1 MNSNRYLILDEIRG
15 LALLNMIAY
24 HACWDLVYM
33 FGLDWAWYQSD
44 VAYIWQQGICWTF
57 IFLSGFC
64 LPLGK
69 KKMRRGL
76 IVFVCG
82 LVITA
87 VTLLV
92 MYDDRVIFGV
102 LTLIGTSMLLTA
114 LLEPLLKKCP
124 PAVGFTVSFLLFFLT
139 KKINSG
145 YLGFGNIKLLTLPKG
160 LYQNLFTTFLGFQAP
175 GFYSTD
181 YFSLIPWTF
190 LFLAGFYFYTL
201 MQQKNGLRY
210 LAGGKLKP
218 LQILG
223 QHSLPIYMVHQVLLY
238 AVFSIVFYLF

>member
-1 MNSNRYLILDEIRG
+1 MSSKRYLILDEIRG

-33 FGLDWAWYQSD
+33 FGQDWAWYKSG
-44 VAYIWQQGICWTF
+44 AAHIWQQGICWTF

-69 KKMRRGL
+69 RKVRRGL
-76 IVFVCG
+76 TVFVCG

-102 LTLIGTSMLLTA
+102 LTLIGSAMLLTA

-124 PAVGFTVSFLLFFLT
+124 PIVGFTVSFLLFLMT

-145 YLGFGNIKLLTLPKG
+145 YLGFGNVRLLALPKG
-160 LYQNLFTTFLGFQAP
+160 LYRNLFTTFFGFQAP

-181 YFSLIPWTF
+181 YFSLIPWLF
-190 LFLAGFYFYTL
+190 LFLAGFYLYAIL
-201 MQQKNGLRY
+201 LKKDLLRH
-210 LAGGKLKP
+210 LAVGRIRP
-218 LQILG
+218 LQVLG
-223 QHSLPIYMVHQVLLY
+223 QHSLPVYMMHQVLLY
-238 AVFSIVFYLF
+238 AVFSILFRLF

>member
-1 MNSNRYLILDEIRG
+1 MTQNRYLILDEIRG
-15 LALLNMIAY
+15 LAILNMIAY

-33 FGLDWAWYQSD
+33 FGQNWAWYQSD
-44 VAYIWQQGICWTF
+44 AAYTWQQGICWTF

-69 KKMRRGL
+69 QKWKRGMT
-76 IVFVCG
+76 VFTCG

-102 LTLIGTSMLLTA
+102 LTLIGSSMLLTT
-114 LLEPLLKKCP
+114 LSEPLLKKCP
-124 PAVGFTVSFLLFFLT
+124 PAAGFIGSLLFFLLT

-145 YLGFGNIKLLTLPKG
+145 YLGFGSLKLLALPKG

-181 YFSLIPWTF
+181 YFSLIPWLF
-190 LFLAGFYFYTL
+190 LFLAGFYFYAF
-201 MQQKNGLRY
+201 MQKKNLLGHLR
-210 LAGGKLKP
+210 GGRIRP
-218 LQILG
+218 LQVLG

-238 AVFSIVFYLF
+238 AVFSILFYLF